1 MFSRRDVL
9 ETHMK
14 SHQETVANLIVDYI
28 CSYCQLPFN
37 SSEELLGHFESSEAC
52 SEASQEPCVYQEVV
66 YQTDVETTELSPSE
80 EERGQTQPQTMI
92 VVNNVINQQ
101 IIIIEEQQ
109 PPVLL
114 FKH

>member
-1 MFSRRDVL
+1 ML

-52 SEASQEPCVYQEVV
+52 SEASQQPCLYQEVV
-66 YQTDVETTELSPSE
+66 HYQTDVETTELNPSQE
-80 EERGQTQPQTMI
+80 EMGESQTMI

-109 PPVLL
+109 PVLL
-114 FKH
+114 FKN

>member
-1 MFSRRDVL
+1 
-9 ETHMK
+9 MK

-52 SEASQEPCVYQEVV
+52 SEASQQPCVYQEVV
-66 YQTDVETTELSPSE
+66 HYQTDVETTELSPGQE
-80 EERGQTQPQTMI
+80 ETMI